1 MGRAADSPLEGAGPE
16 ARAAGEALRAWRKL
30 RSDEDGVPAYV
41 VLTNKQLEGIAAAMP
56 EGERELLACNGIGPT
71 KLERYG
77 EDILAVL
84 ATVRG

>member
-1 MGRAADSPLEGAGPE
+1 
-16 ARAAGEALRAWRKL
+16 
-30 RSDEDGVPAYV
+30 
-41 VLTNKQLEGIAAAMP
+41 GIAAAMP
-56 EGERELLACNGIGPT
+56 ADERALLACDGIGPT